1 MRRRKRIAR
10 TLDWLIAGW
19 VDGPLIDQEALD
31 ALIDAVAELEAKGDG
46 LNRATNV
53 SAESWPVTK

>member
-19 VDGPLIDQEALD
+19 IEGPPIDQEALD
-31 ALIDAVAELEAKGDG
+31 ALIDAVAALEARANAR
-46 LNRATNV
+46 NRDER
-53 SAESWPVTK
+53 SIESPPVTK

>member
-19 VDGPLIDQEALD
+19 IESPLIDEEALD
-31 ALIDAVAELEAKGDG
+31 ALIDAVAELEAKGNARD
-46 LNRATNV
+46 RYERST
-53 SAESWPVTK
+53 ESPPVTT